1 MKTFKHV
8 SYTWLLAQLFHPLI
22 WMMAGLI
29 TGGQVEED
37 ILILLVVF
45 GFVFSLPG
53 YLLCIVFFKEV
64 AKMNYIRFVK
74 LLVWCLVTVACIAT
88 GFLFICVSFFETRL
102 FMGEFRL
109 VIPGSIAAVLAIL
122 CRYQQFIHFDNLQMI
137 SDENNMV

>member
-8 SYTWLLAQLFHPLI
+8 SYTWLLAQLFHPFI

-29 TGGQVEED
+29 TGGHVEED

-45 GFVFSLPG
+45 GIIFSLPG

-74 LLVWCLVTVACIAT
+74 LLVWCLVTVACIVT
-88 GFLFICVSFFETRL
+88 GFLFLCVSLFETRL
-102 FMGEFRL
+102 FMGEFRI

-122 CRYQQFIHFDNLQMI
+122 CRYRQFILFNHLQLN

>member
-8 SYTWLLAQLFHPLI
+8 SYTWLLAQFFHPLI

-29 TGGQVEED
+29 TEGQMEED
-37 ILILLVVF
+37 ILILFIVF

-74 LLVWCLVTVACIAT
+74 LLVWCLVTVACIVA

-122 CRYQQFIHFDNLQMI
+122 CRYRQFIHFNNLQLN